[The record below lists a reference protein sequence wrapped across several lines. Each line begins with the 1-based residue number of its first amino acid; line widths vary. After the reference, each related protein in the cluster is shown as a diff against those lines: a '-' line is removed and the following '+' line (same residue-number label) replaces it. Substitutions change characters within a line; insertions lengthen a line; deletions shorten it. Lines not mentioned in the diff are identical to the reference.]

1 MPGGESVTDDLQAI
15 RERNRSGELY
25 LPYEE
30 ARETIAHLLALV
42 GRLEQ
47 RIQQLKDY
55 FSCYAAERYAEG
67 ELIGFEVEG

>member
-1 MPGGESVTDDLQAI
+1 MSETADLQAI
-15 RERNRSGELY
+15 RERAEN
-25 LPYEE
+25 P
-30 ARETIAHLLALV
+30 APAHFGRTDVLRLLTEV